1 MGSNKCPE
9 GPRLGSRKRL
19 SRSLV
24 EWWQGWGPASVLKD
38 LVSAQGKGSLGHL
51 LLKCGKGG
59 FQQVTLRTSFGS
71 RKRVSGALVAWKI
84 FGFQQEACKNR
95 NTKKSRT
102 REGGRNKAKPNKSE
116 AVIKTGKIER
126 EREGEDKQETDM
138 LCWSDMMGVF
148 PMSLTTCLGC
158 SNFSLNPWHARVAQ
172 GGRPGEN

>member
-1 MGSNKCPE
+1 MGSNKWPE

-24 EWWQGWGPASVLKD
+24 EWWQGWVPTSGLKD
-38 LVSAQGKGSLGHL
+38 LVLAQGKGSLGHL
-51 LLKCGKGG
+51 LLKCGKDG

-126 EREGEDKQETDM
+126 ERERERTNKKRT
-138 LCWSDMMGVF
+138 CCAGV
-148 PMSLTTCLGC
+148 T
-158 SNFSLNPWHARVAQ
+158 
-172 GGRPGEN
+172 